1 MDRLQVVIAVLILVG
16 LMTAGS
22 FAYWSM
28 RSREEEQARELSRR
42 LGTLAE
48 KPEDRLFRVMAE
60 EAGASGP
67 GLNAQ
72 IEMMIRQAG
81 EDTTVNDVFSR
92 MGLFALAG
100 VLFLGIV
107 TRNATAVAG
116 LMFGGIPLLL
126 LSRRA
131 SQRALRLSEQLPD
144 ALDLVG
150 RSLQAGHGLSDA
162 LRMCAEEMPLP
173 IAQEFGRVYEEHN
186 LGRDFRE
193 CMQGLNARNP
203 TNFDLKI
210 FVSAVLL
217 QRETGGNL
225 IEILENISKTVRDRF
240 VFGAKVKALT
250 AEARMSAMILG
261 SLPFFVG
268 GFLVMVRPEYLR
280 PLIDDRLGNFFL
292 FYAVASLSIGF
303 VVMLRLSKVE
313 V

>member
-1 MDRLQVVIAVLILVG
+1 MDKLLVVVSILTFVG

-22 FAYWSM
+22 FLYWSM
-28 RSREEEQARELSRR
+28 KSREEEAARELSRR

-48 KPEDRLFRVMAE
+48 KPEDRLFRAMAE
-60 EAGASGP
+60 ENAGEGTSISAR
-67 GLNAQ
+67 L
-72 IEMMIRQAG
+72 EMMIRQAG
-81 EDTTVNDVFSR
+81 EELTPNDLYSR
-92 MGLFALAG
+92 MGLFALIG
-100 VLFLGIV
+100 VLFLALV
-107 TRNATAVAG
+107 TRNASALGGVIFGVA
-116 LMFGGIPLLL
+116 PLAL

-131 SQRALRLSEQLPD
+131 AQRAQRLSEQLPD

-173 IAQEFGRVYEEHN
+173 ISQEFGRVYEEHN

-203 TNFDLKI
+203 TNFDMKI

-268 GFLVMVRPEYLR
+268 GFLLMVRPEYLL
-280 PLIDDRLGNFFL
+280 PLIQDKLGNFFL
-292 FYAVASLSIGF
+292 FYAVMSLSIGF
-303 VVMLRLSKVE
+303 FVMVKLSKVE